1 MDMQDEMA
9 RKIAK
14 IGKRI
19 PKDLKDRGIIEE
31 RPLQEQADRLRE
43 MSRHRSTNKRAAQ
56 QMEETARHLES
67 KVVHKMDD
75 KVHNRIEKEWE
86 GRLKVARER
95 GEIPSEK
102 EARRMYNQFMKS
114 RNK

>member
-1 MDMQDEMA
+1 MRDEMA

-19 PKDLKDRGIIEE
+19 PKELKDRGIIEE

-43 MSRHRSTNKRAAQ
+43 MSRHRSTSKRAAAQMEASAQ
-56 QMEETARHLES
+56 QMES
-67 KVVHKMDD
+67 KVVERVDE
-75 KVHNRIEKEWE
+75 KVQDRIDKEWE

-95 GEIPSEK
+95 GEIPSEE
-102 EARRMYNQFMKS
+102 EAKRMYNQFMKS